1 MARHKKKQS
10 TNTEAG
16 KEGLIVS
23 HFGVAVLVRYTDAD
37 SSGNHVEERVKVK
50 RNSGHVVGD
59 QVQVVGEVVTGLPR
73 HNALCRRDAFDKV
86 RTMAANLDLLGI
98 VVAPRPETPAGFLER
113 AVVAAR
119 AANIE
124 PCLIVNKCDLDNVES
139 LAAQLGEDFLD
150 VTQVFSVSALTGE
163 GLDALREFLARGRSA
178 FVGVSG
184 AGKSSLLNAL
194 CPQAHLEIG
203 SLNADDHGCHTTSV
217 STLIA
222 LPSGGE
228 LVDTPGFRDFAP
240 VDVSSEEIAH
250 WFPGFMTILEQQPC
264 RFRNCRHRQEPGC
277 SIKKAIEDGHLTEQR
292 YELYLRTLD
301 DIEALELA
309 SIDRRKPF

>member
-1 MARHKKKQS
+1 MARHKKKQPV
-10 TNTEAG
+10 NTEAG

-23 HFGVAVLVRYTDAD
+23 HFGVAVLVRYLECGAD
-37 SSGNHVEERVKVK
+37 GSQLEERVKVK

-59 QVQVVGEVVTGLPR
+59 QVRVVGEVVHGLPR
-73 HNALCRRDAFDKV
+73 RNALRRRDAFDKV

-119 AANIE
+119 AANME
-124 PCLIVNKCDLDNVES
+124 PFLIVNKCDLDSVES

-150 VTQVFSVSALTGE
+150 VTQMFSVSAHTGE
-163 GLDALREFLARGRSA
+163 GLDALREFLSRGRSA

-184 AGKSSLLNAL
+184 AGKSSLMNAL
-194 CPQAHLEIG
+194 CPQVQLEIG
-203 SLNADDHGCHTTSV
+203 SLSDDDHGCHTTSV

-250 WFPGFMTILEQQPC
+250 WFPGLMTILEQQPC

-277 SIKKAIEDGHLTEQR
+277 SVKDAIADGQLSQQR
-292 YELYLRTLD
+292 YELYLQTLD
-301 DIEALELA
+301 DLEALELA
-309 SIDRRKPF
+309 SVDRRKPF

>member
-1 MARHKKKQS
+1 MARYKKQS
-10 TNTEAG
+10 LPQVKG
-16 KEGLIVS
+16 KSGLIVS
-23 HFGVAVLVRYTDAD
+23 HFGVAVLVRYDECDAT
-37 SSGNHVEERVKVK
+37 GQQIEERVKVK

-59 QVQVVGEVVTGLPR
+59 RVEVVGEVLRGLPR
-73 HNALCRRDAFDKV
+73 HNALRRRDAFDKV

-113 AVVAAR
+113 AVVAAH

-124 PCLIVNKCDLDNVES
+124 PCLIVNKCDLASVES
-139 LAAQLGEDFLD
+139 LTEQLGGDFPT
-150 VTQVFSVSALTGE
+150 VTKVFSVSAHTGQ
-163 GLDALREFLARGRSA
+163 GLDSLREFLSKGRGA

-203 SLNADDHGCHTTSV
+203 SLNDDDHGCHTTSA

-228 LVDTPGFRDFAP
+228 LVDTPGFRDFSP
-240 VDVSSEEIAH
+240 VDVSSEEIAR
-250 WFPGFMTILEQQPC
+250 WFPGLLTIIEEKPC

-277 SIKKAIEDGHLTEQR
+277 SVKGAIARGSLTQQR
-292 YELYLRTLD
+292 YELYLQTLD

-309 SIDRRKPF
+309 SVDRRKPF

>member
-10 TNTEAG
+10 ANTEAG

-23 HFGVAVLVRYTDAD
+23 HFGVAVLVRYDECD
-37 SSGNHVEERVKVK
+37 SSGQQIEERVKVK

-59 QVQVVGEVVTGLPR
+59 RVQVAGEVLRGLPR
-73 HNALCRRDAFDKV
+73 RNALRRRDAFDKV
-86 RTMAANLDLLGI
+86 RTMAANLDMLGI

-113 AVVAAR
+113 AVVAAH
-119 AANIE
+119 AADIE
-124 PCLIVNKCDLDNVES
+124 PCLIVNKSDLASVES
-139 LAAQLGEDFLD
+139 LAEQLGEDFSA
-150 VTQVFSVSALTGE
+150 VTRVFSVSALTGE
-163 GLDALREFLARGRSA
+163 GLDPLREFLSHGRSA

-203 SLNADDHGCHTTSV
+203 SLSDDDHGCHTTSV

-240 VDVSSEEIAH
+240 VDVSSEEITH
-250 WFPGFMTILEQQPC
+250 WFPGLMTILEQQPC

-277 SIKKAIEDGHLTEQR
+277 SIKKAIENGLLTEQR

-309 SIDRRKPF
+309 SVDRRKPF

>member
-1 MARHKKKQS
+1 MARIKKQRKPQAA
-10 TNTEAG
+10 AG

-23 HFGVAVLVRYTDAD
+23 HYGVAVMVRYAD
-37 SSGNHVEERVKVK
+37 GTEERVKVK

-59 QVQVVGEVVTGLPR
+59 QVRVDGELLSRLPR
-73 HNALCRRDAFDKV
+73 RNALRRRDAFDKV
-86 RTMAANLDLLGI
+86 RTMAANLDMMGI
-98 VVAPRPETPAGFLER
+98 VVAPRPETPSGFLER

-119 AANIE
+119 AAHIE
-124 PCLIVNKCDLDNVES
+124 PCLIVNKCDLAAVDS
-139 LAAQLGEDFLD
+139 LRQQLGDDFPA
-150 VTQVFSVSALTGE
+150 VTRVFSVSAHTGE
-163 GLDALREFLARGRSA
+163 GLDSLRNFLAQRGRGA

-194 CPQAHLEIG
+194 SPESGLETG
-203 SLNADDHGCHTTSV
+203 ALNDDDHGCHTTSV

-222 LPSGGE
+222 LPDGGE
-228 LVDTPGFRDFAP
+228 LVDTPGVRDFAP

-250 WFPGFMTILEQQPC
+250 WFPGLMSVLEETPC

-277 SIKKAIEDGHLTEQR
+277 SIKKAVDDDRLSAQR
-292 YELYLRTLD
+292 YELYLQTLT

-309 SIDRRKPF
+309 SVDRRKAF